1 MSEDIDEDIPQ
12 LLQQWGLPQYIDTF
26 ENDENFQEIESIL
39 GFMLL
44 PLLLGNPT
52 HRTKKQLWRP
62 SKAEVKDGFI
72 THVLRP
78 MDVQDA
84 IAHRQTRLTFK

>member
-1 MSEDIDEDIPQ
+1 
-12 LLQQWGLPQYIDTF
+12 
-26 ENDENFQEIESIL
+26 
-39 GFMLL
+39 MLL

-84 IAHRQTRLTFK
+84 IAHRRDFGHTLRPWMLTPILNAAVGSPEEHYTDLNCRVRNTVER